1 MGKYVSQFYT
11 DAALTQAWSPNNW
24 SESTGWHSYSALDNA
39 YVANNGMEFSNFIN
53 NNSTNYT
60 QIYTD
65 SNRRWTAFF
74 ESTGIK
80 RMGTAIP
87 SVTNS

>member
-1 MGKYVSQFYT
+1 MSFTVIPFKSIRKFRVLNT
-11 DAALTQAWSPNNW
+11 
-24 SESTGWHSYSALDNA
+24 
-39 YVANNGMEFSNFIN
+39 YVANNGMEFSNFIK
-53 NNSTNYT
+53 NNSTNYIQT
-60 QIYTD
+60 YNN

-80 RMGTAIP
+80 RMGTAVP